1 MSYITEIIVSFR
13 IPASLLKKLR
23 ECEEAHDYLDLSELI
38 RSIVRKNW
46 LVSKDPVFYEIQKLR
61 QELKEE
67 IRRGKS
73 EE

>member
-1 MSYITEIIVSFR
+1 MIVSFR
-13 IPASLLKKLR
+13 IPSSLVKELKESPTANR
-23 ECEEAHDYLDLSELI
+23 YLDMSELI
-38 RSIVRKNW
+38 RSIVRKRW
-46 LVSKDPVFYEIQKLR
+46 LVSKNPVIYEIDKLR